1 MFFNASFNS
10 RWCEYLRN
18 NSVDQEDN
26 NYGKNDVAEYLPA
39 K

>member
-1 MFFNASFNS
+1 
-10 RWCEYLRN
+10 LRN